1 MKKTYMTPTTTENVV
16 AWDNEM
22 LAGSFN
28 FSDDGESGTVS
39 FEDENAVGP
48 ALSRGRSIW
57 DED

>member
-22 LAGSFN
+22 LAGSLN
-28 FSDDGESGTVS
+28 FSDDGESGIGS
-39 FEDENAVGP
+39 LEDEDADGD